1 MKERRMQGMLKQ
13 TEIKYIRRRG
23 NFVQNV
29 NQISEK
35 NKQNKH
41 WDTISKKVLP
51 DVLTKNY
58 SGKWHHINR

>member
-29 NQISEK
+29 NQIPKKKQAKQTLRYNIQESSPTRVEK
-35 NKQNKH
+35 N
-41 WDTISKKVLP
+41 SA
-51 DVLTKNY
+51 
-58 SGKWHHINR
+58 GK

>member
-41 WDTISKKVLP
+41 
-51 DVLTKNY
+51 
-58 SGKWHHINR
+58 